1 MSPDALPVPRRLE
14 LNGFDGRRS
23 PDPYMMNGS
32 PVCLSGP
39 FNAMNNIIIGGEHRR
54 ADFKI
59 NGFKESITAE
69 QSVLSKVVLMDALW
83 RFGVIQI
90 GPDNSLPVF
99 VPEACDV
106 MKIYFDFANF
116 DISKLVGT
124 VTFTGANPRPEGER
138 LHMGPVAAI
147 DAGGNTLLVVERGVC
162 RRFGEVRNG
171 HAV

>member
-1 MSPDALPVPRRLE
+1 
-14 LNGFDGRRS
+14 
-23 PDPYMMNGS
+23 
-32 PVCLSGP
+32 
-39 FNAMNNIIIGGEHRR
+39 
-54 ADFKI
+54 
-59 NGFKESITAE
+59 
-69 QSVLSKVVLMDALW
+69 
-83 RFGVIQI
+83 
-90 GPDNSLPVF
+90 
-99 VPEACDV
+99 

-116 DISKLVGT
+116 DISKLVGK